1 MDELAKINWVG
12 VIIATIVGFGIG
24 AIWFN
29 QKVFGAAWMADLAR
43 PPEGTTMTKAMG
55 LGFVMTLIA
64 AIGLAWLIR
73 LTGAKSLIG
82 GTKVGLLVAVAF
94 VLTSYYGD
102 ALYAGTKNRFVA
114 ITGGYRAVMFI
125 VMAAIVGYWH

>member
-1 MDELAKINWVG
+1 MDELARINWVG
-12 VIIATIVGFGIG
+12 VIIATIVGYGIG
-24 AIWFN
+24 VLWFN
-29 QKVFGAAWMADLAR
+29 QKVFGNAWMADLGR
-43 PPEGTTMTKAMG
+43 TPDSSNMVKAMG

-73 LTGAKSLIG
+73 LTGAKSLVG
-82 GTKVGLLVAVAF
+82 GTKVGLLVAIAF

-114 ITGGYRAVMFI
+114 ITGGYRAVMI
-125 VMAAIVGYWH
+125 TVMGAILGRWH